1 MKKTTCIISLCLTL
15 LAAMAGIARAAVII
29 PVQNASFEDGPTY
42 SDAIPP
48 KPVPQLGIQD
58 WFHEFGWAD
67 VRAASNPGV
76 TGSRALLLGQNNG
89 GQVGQFFDSTYLVQA
104 NSTYTFSAM
113 VGKYSDGLP
122 GVGARLRMVFTTTAG
137 TAVEGT
143 TLDYGT
149 DPISFYSS
157 ILDPASTT
165 LEPIS
170 MSIDTS
176 VNTNLV
182 GRYIAINLI
191 TLGTGDWDNYQTWDN
206 VALSVVPEPST
217 FGMVL
222 GGIGGIGALALLRR
236 RSRTA

>member
-1 MKKTTCIISLCLTL
+1 MKKTTYIISLCLTL

-42 SDAIPP
+42 SKDIPP
-48 KPVPQLGIQD
+48 NPSPQLGIQD
-58 WFHEFGWAD
+58 WFHEWGWAD

-76 TGSRALLLGQNNG
+76 TGSRALLLGANNG
-89 GQVGQFFDSTYLVQA
+89 GQVGQFFDSTNLVQA

-113 VGKYSDGLP
+113 VGKYSAGNP
-122 GVGARLRMVFTTTAG
+122 GVGARLRMVFTTTPG
-137 TAVEGT
+137 TAVQGT

-157 ILDPASTT
+157 ILNPASTT
-165 LEPIS
+165 LETIS

-182 GRYIAINLI
+182 GRYMAINLI
-191 TLGTGDWDNYQTWDN
+191 TIGTGDWDNYQTWDN
-206 VALSVVPEPST
+206 VGLSYSAIPEPSA
-217 FGMVL
+217 FWMML
-222 GGIGGIGALALLRR
+222 GVIGALALLRR